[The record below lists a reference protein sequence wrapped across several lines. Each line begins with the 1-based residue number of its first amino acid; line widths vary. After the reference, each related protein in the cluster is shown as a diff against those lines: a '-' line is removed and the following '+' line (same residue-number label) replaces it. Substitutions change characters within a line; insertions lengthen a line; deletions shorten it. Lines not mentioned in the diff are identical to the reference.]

1 MGSKRAT
8 VDQRLANLLNYLC
21 EKEGIN
27 QETLENKQGEIS
39 FGSIYVH
46 DIKALKKTIEYLKD
60 YAKIQIIAQGL
71 SNQKE
76 ELELNINAAQA
87 DFQRIIDEI
96 SAKKKSLP
104 RVTKKKIK
112 DEMLGFQAG
121 MEEEE
126 QSRYE
131 KALEERKAKVKSMEQ
146 DIKLYESK
154 IKKLES
160 IKKSIDKPNKLMQQL
175 LPDDYMEIE
184 ENYARLVN
192 LCVASMT
199 DGYSKK
205 DLIGDDKVFK
215 FDEKNYTVN
224 YTNAR
229 KYLSAIKSRKEL
241 MELKKY
247 IEAKKDFKELADEY
261 KRTSDEKRK
270 TEEALQ
276 VIDSKE
282 FKYISDKMNNLIEE
296 YNKVDNLEYRAY
308 RGNIFTRLG
317 NKVKKLLGLPVRRK
331 IPKKVWEARAQLS
344 EVIKDFTEEIKGD
357 EQKTKAFEAYQIAS
371 KKAGRKY
378 FVSVQELEWNAS
390 TIKQYGTDKVSL
402 PEKPI
407 SVYALKMY
415 LAASNQKLQEDVRKI
430 KEKRTQAKENAL
442 DLYTRLSDNG
452 PKKLLKTQGEKNI
465 LDIIKTYYPDEKTN
479 KRLFRSEIDPSTAA
493 IILESILG
501 RKNISWE
508 SIADSYAQI
517 LGKQK
522 LTEERASFDQII
534 NDKVESLSAILG
546 PKQKENEEVR

>member
-442 DLYTRLSDNG
+442 DLYTKLSDNG

>member
-1 MGSKRAT
+1 MGSKRVT
-8 VDQRLANLLNYLC
+8 VDQRLANLLSYLC

-27 QETLENKQGEIS
+27 QETLENKKGEIS

-46 DIKALKKTIEYLKD
+46 DIKALKETIDYLKD

-76 ELELNINAAQA
+76 ELESNINDAQA

-96 SAKKKSLP
+96 KAKKKSLP

-112 DEMLGFQAG
+112 AEMLGFQAE

-146 DIKLYESK
+146 DIKLYENK

-160 IKKSIDKPNKLMQQL
+160 IRKSIGKPNKMMQQL
-175 LPDDYMEIE
+175 LPDDYMKVK

-215 FDEKNYTVN
+215 LQRGSYTVN
-224 YTNAR
+224 YNNAR
-229 KYLSAIKSRKEL
+229 SFLSAIKSRKEL

-247 IEAKKDFKELADEY
+247 IEAKKDFQELADEY
-261 KRTSDEKRK
+261 ERTSDEKRK
-270 TEEALQ
+270 TEEALK

-282 FKYISDKMNNLIEE
+282 FNYISDKMNNLIEE
-296 YNKVDNLEYRAY
+296 YNKVDSIEYKAY
-308 RGNIFTRLG
+308 RGNIFTRLA

-331 IPKKVWEARAQLS
+331 IPKKVWEARSQLS

-371 KKAGRKY
+371 KKAGRKC
-378 FVSVQELEWNAS
+378 FASIQELEWNAT

-402 PEKPI
+402 PEKTI

-415 LAASNQKLQEDVRKI
+415 LATSNQKLQEDVRNI

-442 DLYTRLSDNG
+442 GLYTKLSKES
-452 PKKLLKTQGEKNI
+452 KKLLETQGEKNI
-465 LDIIKTYYPDEKTN
+465 LDFIKTYYPDEKTN
-479 KRLFRSEIDPSTAA
+479 KRLFSRQIEPSTAA

-522 LTEERASFDQII
+522 LTEERASLDQII
-534 NDKVESLSAILG
+534 NDKVENLRTTLE